1 MKCVYDVNK
10 KLLNFHLSVY
20 NYDVP
25 RPYKSKELGLNLYP
39 LANPDNFRF
48 LYASHWN
55 GTAFINVRYIKDAV
69 RVSKQG
75 ISMNSYELSKFKEI
89 RQELELTISE
99 LQTGH
104 ADCYLGKF
112 KLLRYQA
119 DSQELEFHK
128 INVTDDR
135 QEFVACIVLNAEE
148 TLAFFATFDT
158 VEREFHQIVA
168 DLSKKSASDTPKTPK
183 RKTSDTPATAAPPSF
198 KFVKQEPEYLGPG
211 FFEY

>member
-1 MKCVYDVNK
+1 MLINP
-10 KLLNFHLSVY
+10 NFHLSVY

-48 LYASHWN
+48 LYANHWN
-55 GTAFINVRYIKDAV
+55 GQAFINVRYIKDAV

-75 ISMNSYELSKFKEI
+75 ISMNSYELAKFKEI
-89 RQELELTISE
+89 RQELELAISD
-99 LQTGH
+99 GH
-104 ADCYLGKF
+104 AEGHVDFYLGQF

-119 DSQELEFHK
+119 DSKELEFHK
-128 INVTDDR
+128 IRVTGVP
-135 QEFVACIVLNAEE
+135 QESVTCILVLNAEE

-158 VEREFHQIVA
+158 VEREFYQIIA

-183 RKTSDTPATAAPPSF
+183 RKTPDDAPASAPNF
-198 KFVKQEPEYLGPG
+198 KFVKFVKQEPEY
-211 FFEY
+211 